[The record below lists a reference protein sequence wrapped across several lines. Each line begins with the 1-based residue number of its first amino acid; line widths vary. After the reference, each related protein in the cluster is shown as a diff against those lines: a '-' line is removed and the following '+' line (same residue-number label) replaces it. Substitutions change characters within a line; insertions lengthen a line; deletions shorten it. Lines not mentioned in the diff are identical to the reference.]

1 MSSIGSGY
9 DLSAGQFSPDG
20 RVFQVEYAIKA
31 VENSGSVIALRGKDG
46 VVFGVEKIITS
57 QLYEEGSNRRVHSID
72 THIGAAVSGLLS
84 DARAVVNRARD
95 ESANYRDTYQ
105 VPIPL
110 KSLTER
116 LGKYMHYFTV
126 YGSLRPFGVSILLG
140 TWDETDGPKL
150 MEIDPSG
157 TVRGYYG
164 CAVGKGKQNAKTEI
178 EKLNMTSMS
187 CRELVKEVAKTIY
200 SVHDEVKDKH
210 FELELSW
217 IGKETNGTHQ
227 LVPQDLYDEAK
238 KFAEESLNDSD
249 DEDTDM

>member
-1 MSSIGSGY
+1 M
-9 DLSAGQFSPDG
+9 
-20 RVFQVEYAIKA
+20 EYAIKA

-46 VVFGVEKIITS
+46 VAFAVEKIITS
-57 QLYEEGSNRRVHSID
+57 KLYEEGSNRRVHSID
-72 THIGAAVSGLLS
+72 THIGAAVAGLLS

-95 ESANYRDTYQ
+95 ECANFRDTYQ

-126 YGSLRPFGVSILLG
+126 YGSLRPFGVSVLLG
-140 TWDETDGPKL
+140 TWDSVNGSKL

-157 TVRGYYG
+157 TARGYYG
-164 CAVGKGKQNAKTEI
+164 CAVGKGKQNAKTEL
-178 EKLNMTSMS
+178 EKLNLSSMS
-187 CRELVKEVAKTIY
+187 CRELVKEAAKVIY

-217 IGKETNGTHQ
+217 IGEETGGKHQ
-227 LVPQDLYDEAK
+227 LVPQALYDEAK
-238 KFAEESLNDSD
+238 KYAEEALNDSD

>member
-1 MSSIGSGY
+1 M
-9 DLSAGQFSPDG
+9 
-20 RVFQVEYAIKA
+20 EYAIKA

-46 VVFGVEKIITS
+46 VAFAVEKIITS
-57 QLYEEGSNRRVHSID
+57 KLYEEGSNRRVHSID
-72 THIGAAVSGLLS
+72 THIGAAVAGLLS

-95 ESANYRDTYQ
+95 ECANFRDTYQ

-126 YGSLRPFGVSILLG
+126 YGSLRPFGVSVLLG
-140 TWDETDGPKL
+140 TWDSVNGSKL

-157 TVRGYYG
+157 TARGYYG
-164 CAVGKGKQNAKTEI
+164 CAVGKGKQNAKTEL
-178 EKLNMTSMS
+178 EKLNLSSMS
-187 CRELVKEVAKTIY
+187 CRQLVKEAAKVIY

-217 IGKETNGTHQ
+217 IGEETGGKHQ
-227 LVPQDLYDEAK
+227 LVPQALYDEAK
-238 KFAEESLNDSD
+238 KYAEEALNDSD

>member
-46 VVFGVEKIITS
+46 VAFAVEKIITS
-57 QLYEEGSNRRVHSID
+57 KLYEEGSNRRVHSID
-72 THIGAAVSGLLS
+72 THIGAAVAGLLS

-95 ESANYRDTYQ
+95 ECANFRDTYQ

-126 YGSLRPFGVSILLG
+126 YGSLRPFGVSVLLG
-140 TWDETDGPKL
+140 TWDSVNGSKL

-157 TVRGYYG
+157 TARGYYG
-164 CAVGKGKQNAKTEI
+164 CAVGKGKQNAKTEL
-178 EKLNMTSMS
+178 EKLNLSSMS
-187 CRELVKEVAKTIY
+187 CRELVKEAAKVIY

-217 IGKETNGTHQ
+217 IGEETGGKHE
-227 LVPQDLYDEAK
+227 LVPQALYDEAK
-238 KFAEESLNDSD
+238 KYAEEALNDSD